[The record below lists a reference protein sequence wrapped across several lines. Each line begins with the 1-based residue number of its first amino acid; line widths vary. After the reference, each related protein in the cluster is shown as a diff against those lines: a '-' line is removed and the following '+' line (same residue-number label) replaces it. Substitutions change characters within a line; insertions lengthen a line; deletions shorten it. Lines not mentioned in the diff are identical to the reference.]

1 MAGELPAG
9 FGGLMR
15 YKEEYKSKINL
26 SPAHVIGFVMLIILF
41 VIILRI
47 FFPIA

>member
-15 YKEEYKSKINL
+15 YKEEYKSKFSF
-26 SPAHVIGFVMLIILF
+26 SPAQVVGFIM
-41 VIILRI
+41 VIIVMAMLLRI
-47 FFPIA
+47 FFPAA